1 MYYSLAMPAPSTKDR
16 IIAAAQELFGE
27 QGYPATSMREI
38 TARADVNLAAINYHF
53 GSKENLLHEI
63 VRYCMKPLNEQRMHG
78 LGQLEVAARE
88 SGTPLALRDV
98 VHAFLEPAVRL
109 FSSTNNEALPC
120 MMARLHHELAPGL
133 EDLMNQILSPVVARF
148 VATVQL
154 TLPERNPEEIILRGH
169 FMMGSLIHL
178 MDTSPEFM
186 HKLSGGLVDLN
197 DSEYLLN
204 QLVNF
209 CTAGFRNA

>member
-1 MYYSLAMPAPSTKDR
+1 VPSTSTKDKIR
-16 IIAAAQELFGE
+16 LAAQELFSE

-63 VRYCMKPLNEQRMHG
+63 VRHCLQPLNEERLQR
-78 LGQLEVAARE
+78 LDKLEEEARAANQTPELRE
-88 SGTPLALRDV
+88 VIR
-98 VHAFLEPAVRL
+98 AFLEPAVRL
-109 FSSTNNEALPC
+109 FSSTSQEALPC

-133 EDLMNQILSPVVARF
+133 EALIHQLISPVVARF
-148 VATVQL
+148 VAAVQS
-154 TLPERNPEEIILRGH
+154 TLPQHQPKEIILRGH
-169 FMMGSLIHL
+169 FMMGSLLHL

-186 HKLSGGLVDLN
+186 HKLSGGRVDMQ
-197 DSEYLLN
+197 DSDYLLD

>member
-1 MYYSLAMPAPSTKDR
+1 MTSPSTKER
-16 IIAAAQELFGE
+16 ILAAAQELFGE
-27 QGYPATSMREI
+27 QGFPATSMREI
-38 TARADVNLAAINYHF
+38 TSRADVNLAAINYHF

-63 VRYCMKPLNEQRMHG
+63 VRHCMKPLNEQRLQG
-78 LGQLEVAARE
+78 LDKIEQAAKEANGNLE
-88 SGTPLALRDV
+88 LRDV

-133 EDLMNQILSPVVARF
+133 EDLMNQIISPVVGRF
-148 VATVQL
+148 VAAVQT
-154 TLPERNPEEIILRGH
+154 TLPEHQPKEIILRGH
-169 FMMGSLIHL
+169 FMMGSLLHL

-197 DSEYLLN
+197 DSDYLLD